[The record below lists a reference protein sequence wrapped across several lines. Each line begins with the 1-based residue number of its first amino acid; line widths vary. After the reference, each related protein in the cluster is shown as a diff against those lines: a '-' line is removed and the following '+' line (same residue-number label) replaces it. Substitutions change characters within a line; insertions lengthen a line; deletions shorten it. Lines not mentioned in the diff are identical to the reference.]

1 MSIDNPELYTKHIV
15 HYFDTQ
21 LGNDIIALSQADK
34 YRLFRMLTDYADLL
48 RNILHEG
55 IPIIE
60 HILGNPWNAQSGNL
74 DAANEM
80 IAQYEAWKNVR

>member
-1 MSIDNPELYTKHIV
+1 MNIEDTDLYKQHVV

-21 LGNDIIALSQADK
+21 LGHDIISLSEADK
-34 YRLFRMLTDYADLL
+34 YRLFRMLTDYADIL
-48 RNILHEG
+48 RTLLHEG

-60 HILGNPWNAQSGNL
+60 HILGNPWNTDSGHL

-80 IAQYEAWKNVR
+80 IRQYEAWKNVR